1 MSFPDIHTCIKL
13 TAENEDLRKKL
24 LRVKQQ
30 RDAYHSELT
39 SLKEKAK
46 VDAILKTYVTTRE
59 SCTQTDPSRVWHPVA
74 PKKNEDTIAN
84 RITEGDKTNRLMSMH
99 SNVMRRYEKEV
110 KHNLSHLETITELQM
125 KISTLETRLQKEREN
140 VQQME
145 KEIHTLKV
153 SKATAKIKAGNVGK
167 QGKELFSDEDDS
179 QDRHIFRECRKLRK
193 ENKKLKE
200 ELKGLDLGFFEE
212 IEDIKFAFQQ
222 SAKLNVEYEKTIK
235 KLCKQYSVPYPY
247 PERTVK

>member
-13 TAENEDLRKKL
+13 TAENEDLKKKL
-24 LRVKQQ
+24 LHVKQQ
-30 RDAYHSELT
+30 RNAYHSELT
-39 SLKEKAK
+39 SIKEKAK
-46 VDAILKTYVTTRE
+46 VDALLKTYVTTRE
-59 SCTQTDPSRVWHPVA
+59 SSTQTDPSRIWHPVA

-84 RITEGDKTNRLMSMH
+84 KISEGDKTNRLMSMH

-110 KHNLSHLETITELQM
+110 KLNLGHLETITELQM
-125 KISTLETRLQKEREN
+125 KISTLERRLQQETEN
-140 VQQME
+140 VKQLE
-145 KEIHTLKV
+145 KEIHTLRV
-153 SKATAKIKAGNVGK
+153 SKATSKVKVGNFGK
-167 QGKELFSDEDDS
+167 QGKELSSDEDETK
-179 QDRHIFRECRKLRK
+179 DRHTVRECRKLRK

-235 KLCKQYSVPYPY
+235 KLCKQLRVAYPY
-247 PERTVK
+247 PEQTVK